1 MRLLVITHTF
11 PPSRHA
17 NAKRPYYLVK
27 GFLDAGWE
35 VDIVTGSLDMEN
47 GAAETVVHPALR
59 IIRRKDPVEQ
69 LCRKFAG
76 HPSLFRCVTLA
87 INGLLWPD
95 YYIFWSRRALRTCG
109 NATGY
114 DRVLT
119 FVHPPSLLLSG
130 LSPRRVGPRWIFDFQ
145 DSITP
150 FFRQLPRRLPWQ
162 RMLLPVLRK
171 LERHTLHQAGRVV
184 FTSDTNRRAYIQAG
198 LVEESATAHIPYFF
212 DADTFRA
219 PAEAIPDRF
228 QIVHPGTFDWRGA
241 RSPETFLRALARFLE
256 KKPGA
261 RPHTHFLFHGNW
273 FADHDH
279 FIRELKLQDVV
290 SINPAVSYDEYIRKL
305 RQSPILLLV
314 VSSTHNLFMPSKI
327 VDYFGAQ
334 RPILSFVP
342 RGSEM
347 RQVLDTA
354 GMTEFACD
362 EFDAAGGTAALE
374 RLWDR
379 YQAGTLSVNADK
391 TLFWSSEV
399 QVPRYLN
406 MVAQMDGAA

>member
-11 PPSRHA
+11 PPSRLA

-27 GFLDAGWE
+27 GFLAAGWQ
-35 VDIVTGSLDMEN
+35 VDIITGSLGMEN
-47 GAAETVVHPALR
+47 GAAETVTHPALR
-59 IIRRKDPVEQ
+59 IIRHKDPVEQ

-76 HPSLFRCVTLA
+76 HPFLFRFVSLA

-95 YYIFWSRRALRTCG
+95 ENVFWSLRALRACG
-109 NATGY
+109 KATGY
-114 DRVLT
+114 DRVLA
-119 FVHPPSLLLSG
+119 FINPPSVLLSG
-130 LSPRRVGPRWIFDFQ
+130 LSSHRVGPRWIFDFQ
-145 DSITP
+145 DSVTP
-150 FFRQLPRRLPWQ
+150 FFRQLPRRSPWQ
-162 RMLLPVLRK
+162 RLMVPVLRK
-171 LERHTLHQAGRVV
+171 LERRTLHQAGRVV
-184 FTSDTNRRAYIQAG
+184 FTSDTNRRTYIQDG
-198 LVEESATAHIPYFF
+198 LAEESVAVHIPYFF

-219 PAEAIPDRF
+219 PEEPILDRF

-256 KKPGA
+256 KKPEA
-261 RPHTHFLFHGNW
+261 RPRTHFLFHGNW
-273 FADHDH
+273 FSDHDR
-279 FIRELKLQDVV
+279 FISELNLQDVV
-290 SINPAVSYDEYIRKL
+290 SIKPAVSYDEYIRKL

-314 VSSTHNLFMPSKI
+314 TSATHNLFMPSKI

-362 EFDAAGGTAALE
+362 EFDVTGGTAALE
-374 RLWDR
+374 QLWAR
-379 YQAGTLSVNADK
+379 FQAGKLPGNADK
-391 TLFWSSEV
+391 THFWSSEV
-399 QVPRYLN
+399 QAPRYLN
-406 MVAQMDGAA
+406 LVAQMAGAA

>member
-11 PPSRHA
+11 PPSRHT

-27 GFLDAGWE
+27 GFLNAGWRVE
-35 VDIVTGSLDMEN
+35 VVTGSLGMEN
-47 GAAETVVHPALR
+47 GAVETVVHSALR
-59 IIRRKDPVEQ
+59 ITRLKDPVEQ

-76 HPSLFRCVTLA
+76 HPSRFRLVSLA

-95 YYIFWSRRALRTCG
+95 ESVFWALRALRTCG

-114 DRVLT
+114 DRVLA
-119 FVHPPSLLLSG
+119 FVNPPSVLLGG
-130 LSPRRVGPRWIFDFQ
+130 LSPHRVGPRWIFDFQ
-145 DSITP
+145 EPVTP
-150 FFRQLPRRLPWQ
+150 FFRQLPRRSPWQ
-162 RMLLPVLRK
+162 RMMVPVLRK

-184 FTSDTNRRAYIQAG
+184 FTSDTNRRTYIQDG
-198 LVEESATAHIPYFF
+198 LVAERATAHIPYFF

-219 PAEAIPDRF
+219 PGEAIADRF

-256 KKPGA
+256 KKPEA
-261 RPHTHFLFHGNW
+261 RPRTRFLFHGNW
-273 FADHDH
+273 FTDHDH

-290 SINPAVSYDEYIRKL
+290 SIHPAVSYDEYIRKL

-342 RGSEM
+342 QGSEM
-347 RQVLDTA
+347 RRVLDTA
-354 GMTEFACD
+354 GMAEHACD
-362 EFDAAGGTAALE
+362 EFDVAGGTAALE

-379 YQAGTLSVNADK
+379 YQAGTLSGHADK

-406 MVAQMDGAA
+406 MVAQMDDAA

>member
-1 MRLLVITHTF
+1 V
-11 PPSRHA
+11 
-17 NAKRPYYLVK
+17 
-27 GFLDAGWE
+27 
-35 VDIVTGSLDMEN
+35 GS
-47 GAAETVVHPALR
+47 
-59 IIRRKDPVEQ
+59 
-69 LCRKFAG
+69 
-76 HPSLFRCVTLA
+76 
-87 INGLLWPD
+87 
-95 YYIFWSRRALRTCG
+95 
-109 NATGY
+109 
-114 DRVLT
+114 
-119 FVHPPSLLLSG
+119 
-130 LSPRRVGPRWIFDFQ
+130 RWIFDFQ
-145 DSITP
+145 DSVTP

-162 RMLLPVLRK
+162 RMLAPVHRK

-184 FTSDTNRRAYIQAG
+184 FTSDTNRRTYIQDG
-198 LVEESATAHIPYFF
+198 LVEEGATIHIPYFF
-212 DADTFRA
+212 DADTFHA

-228 QIVHPGTFDWRGA
+228 QIVHLGTFDWRGA

-261 RPHTHFLFHGNW
+261 RPRTQFLFHGNW
-273 FADHDH
+273 FTDHDH

-290 SINPAVSYDEYIRKL
+290 SINPAVSYSEYIRKL

-314 VSSTHNLFMPSKI
+314 ISSMHNLFMPSKI
-327 VDYFGAQ
+327 VDYFGSQ

-342 RGSEM
+342 KGSEM
-347 RQVLDTA
+347 HQVLDTA

-362 EFDAAGGTAALE
+362 EFDVVGGTAALE

-391 TLFWSSEV
+391 TRFWSSEV

>member
-11 PPSRHA
+11 PPSRHT

-27 GFLDAGWE
+27 GFLNAGWR
-35 VDIVTGSLDMEN
+35 VDIITGSMGMEN

-59 IIRRKDPVEQ
+59 IIRLKDPVEQ

-76 HPSLFRCVTLA
+76 RPSLFRFVSLA

-95 YYIFWSRRALRTCG
+95 ESVFWSLRALRTCG
-109 NATGY
+109 NAAEY
-114 DRVLT
+114 DRVLA
-119 FVHPPSLLLSG
+119 FVTPASVLLSG
-130 LSPRRVGPRWIFDFQ
+130 LSSHRVGPRWVFDFQ
-145 DSITP
+145 EPITP
-150 FFRQLPRRLPWQ
+150 FFRQLPRRSPWQ
-162 RMLLPVLRK
+162 RMMVPVLRK
-171 LERHTLHQAGRVV
+171 LERHTLHKAGRVV
-184 FTSDTNRRAYIQAG
+184 FTSDTNRHAYIQDG
-198 LVEESATAHIPYFF
+198 LVEEGATAHIPYFF
-212 DADTFRA
+212 DADSFRA

-228 QIVHPGTFDWRGA
+228 QIVHLGTFDWRGA
-241 RSPETFLRALARFLE
+241 RNPETFLRALARFLE
-256 KKPGA
+256 KKPEA
-261 RPHTHFLFHGNW
+261 RPRTNFLFHGNW
-273 FADHDH
+273 FTDHDH

-342 RGSEM
+342 QGSEM
-347 RQVLDTA
+347 RQVLDQA
-354 GMTEFACD
+354 GMAEFACD
-362 EFDAAGGTAALE
+362 EFDVAGGTAALE

-379 YQAGTLSVNADK
+379 YQAGTLSANADK
-391 TLFWSSEV
+391 MHIWSSVV
-399 QVPRYLN
+399 QMPRYLN
-406 MVAQMDGAA
+406 VMTPMDGAA

>member
-27 GFLDAGWE
+27 GFLAAGWE

-47 GAAETVVHPALR
+47 GAAETVVHPALH

-95 YYIFWSRRALRTCG
+95 YYIFWSLRALRTCG
-109 NATGY
+109 TATGY

-130 LSPRRVGPRWIFDFQ
+130 LSSRRVGPRWIFDFQ
-145 DSITP
+145 DSVTP

-162 RMLLPVLRK
+162 RMMAPVLRK

-184 FTSDTNRRAYIQAG
+184 FTSDTNRRAYIQDG
-198 LVEESATAHIPYFF
+198 LVEEGATIHIPYFF

-219 PAEAIPDRF
+219 PGEAIPDRF
-228 QIVHPGTFDWRGA
+228 QIVHLGTFDWRGA

-256 KKPGA
+256 KKPEA

-273 FADHDH
+273 FTDHDH

-314 VSSTHNLFMPSKI
+314 ISSRHNLFMPSKI

-342 RGSEM
+342 KGSEM

-362 EFDAAGGTAALE
+362 EFDVAGGTAALE